1 MGEQIRLDRTT
12 TDVPPPS
19 AGRAL
24 AGRTPDELRRVAVT
38 VASEAALH
46 VAEARTRSAGGDGR
60 IRVEATKSSE
70 VDPVTAIDR
79 SSERLI
85 RRRLGELAP
94 YDAVLGE
101 EDGGV
106 LAQDRVTWVVDPV
119 DGTVNLVYGIP
130 ASAVSMAACVDG
142 VPVAGAVADIAR
154 KRVYSACTGGDLV
167 IDEADTAGTAG
178 TAGTA
183 DRERSALPELSSLSS
198 ALVGTGFSYLASR
211 RRAQAG
217 LLGDLLPEI
226 RDIRRIGSAALDL
239 CAVAD
244 GALDAYY
251 EHGLGP
257 WDHAAG
263 SLIAARAEAVVHMP
277 PLERGYDEGV
287 GVLAAVPGIVD
298 DLAERVLATIFPAPV
313 DVP

>member
-19 AGRAL
+19 AERAL

-38 VASEAALH
+38 VASEASLH
-46 VAEARTRSAGGDGR
+46 VAEARARSAGGDGR

-79 SSERLI
+79 SSEQLI

-94 YDAVLGE
+94 HDAVLGE

-106 LAQDRVTWVVDPV
+106 LAQDRITWVVDPV

-154 KRVYSACTGGDLV
+154 RRVYSACNGGDLV
-167 IDEADTAGTAG
+167 IDESGTADTADTAGS
-178 TAGTA
+178 
-183 DRERSALPELSSLSS
+183 ELPELSSLSS

-211 RRAQAG
+211 RRAQAE
-217 LLGDLLPEI
+217 LLTDLLPEI
-226 RDIRRIGSAALDL
+226 RDVRRIGSAALDL

-263 SLIAARAEAVVHMP
+263 SLIAARAGAVVHMP

-287 GVLAAVPGIVD
+287 GVLAALPGIVD
-298 DLAERVLATIFPAPV
+298 DLAERVLATTFPAPV
-313 DVP
+313 DAP

>member
-24 AGRTPDELRRVAVT
+24 AGRAPDELRRVAVT

-94 YDAVLGE
+94 HDAVLGE

-130 ASAVSMAACVDG
+130 ASAVSIAACVDG
-142 VPVAGAVADIAR
+142 IPVAGAVSDIAR

-167 IDEADTAGTAG
+167 IDS
-178 TAGTA
+178 AGTA
-183 DRERSALPELSSLSS
+183 DTADRELAAPSSLPALSSLSS

-211 RRAQAG
+211 RRAQAE

-263 SLIAARAEAVVHMP
+263 SLIAARAGAVVHMP

-298 DLAERVLATIFPAPV
+298 DLAERVLATTFPAPV